1 MKTFEAFMGIEL
13 NCSRKRSKRRRGIR
27 SRERKATQELPS
39 QEERFG
45 RRAISRWGGE
55 EMEVRWEGG
64 QN

>member
-1 MKTFEAFMGIEL
+1 MKTFKAFMGIEL

-27 SRERKATQELPS
+27 SRKRKATQELPS
-39 QEERFG
+39 QEERSG